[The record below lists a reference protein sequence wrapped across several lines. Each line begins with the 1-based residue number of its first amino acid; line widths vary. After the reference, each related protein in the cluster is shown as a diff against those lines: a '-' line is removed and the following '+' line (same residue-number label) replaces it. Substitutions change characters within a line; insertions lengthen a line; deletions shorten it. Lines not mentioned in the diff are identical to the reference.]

1 MNVTK
6 KDSYENLA
14 SHLFRNEAGKMVSV
28 LTRIFGL
35 PRIEIAEDI
44 VQDTFLK
51 ALDEWGFNNIP
62 QNPQAWLYKVAKN
75 KTIDYLRHWKHV
87 QDYESD
93 ISHLLKSEWT
103 LSASVN
109 NMFLDNEIQDSQL
122 RMIFTSCHP
131 LLPQESQIALTLKTL
146 CGFSI
151 KEISRA
157 LLTTGANV
165 NKRLFRAKQK
175 LRDEHLKFEIPMG
188 DELAK
193 RLDSVYRVIYLIF
206 NEGYSSTESEKIIRK
221 DLCAEALRLCQL
233 LSEHK
238 IGDNPKTYALFSL
251 MCFHSSR
258 FNARIDDKGYV
269 ILLKEQDRKL
279 WNKALIAKGF
289 EYLSKSS
296 YGNELSEYHLEA
308 GIASYHLSAKSLDK
322 TNWNSILKLYEILEK
337 INPSPV
343 TILNKAIVVSQI
355 SGPQAALE
363 EVLKIK
369 TLEKYYLYHTTL
381 AELYKDLDQ
390 IQKAKT
396 HLEEALKL
404 TNSAAEIS
412 LIKKR
417 IEELKFN
424 RRFL

>member
-1 MNVTK
+1 MNVNK
-6 KDSYENLA
+6 KKSYENLA
-14 SHLFRNEAGKMVSV
+14 GHLFRSEAGKMVSV

-35 PRIEIAEDI
+35 SHIEIAEDI

-51 ALDEWGFNNIP
+51 ALDEWSYNDVP

-75 KTIDYLRHWKHV
+75 KTIDYLRHQKHV

-93 ISHLLKSEWT
+93 VSHLLKSEWT
-103 LSASVN
+103 LSSSVN
-109 NMFLDNEIQDSQL
+109 SMFLDNEIQDSQL
-122 RMIFTSCHP
+122 RMIFASCHP
-131 LLPQESQIALTLKTL
+131 SLPVESQIALTLKTL

-157 LLTTGANV
+157 LLTTEANV

-175 LRDEHLKFEIPMG
+175 LREEHLKFEIPMG
-188 DELAK
+188 GELSN

-206 NEGYSSTESEKIIRK
+206 NEGYLSTESEKIIRK

-238 IGDNPKTYALFSL
+238 IGDKPKTYALFSL
-251 MCFHSSR
+251 MCFHCSR
-258 FNARIDDKGYV
+258 LDARIDDKGYI

-296 YGNELSEYHLEA
+296 SGNELTEYHLEA
-308 GIASYHLSAKSLDK
+308 GIASYHSSAASFGETD
-322 TNWNSILKLYEILEK
+322 WESIMKLYEILEK

-343 TILNKAIVVSQI
+343 TLLNKAIVLSQI
-355 SGPQAALE
+355 NGSKAALE

-369 TLEKYYLYHTTL
+369 NLEKYYLYHSTL
-381 AELYKDLDQ
+381 AELYKEQNQND
-390 IQKAKT
+390 KAIK
-396 HLEEALKL
+396 HLEQALSL
-404 TNSAAEIS
+404 TNSDAEKS

-417 IEELKFN
+417 LAGLKIN
-424 RRFL
+424 